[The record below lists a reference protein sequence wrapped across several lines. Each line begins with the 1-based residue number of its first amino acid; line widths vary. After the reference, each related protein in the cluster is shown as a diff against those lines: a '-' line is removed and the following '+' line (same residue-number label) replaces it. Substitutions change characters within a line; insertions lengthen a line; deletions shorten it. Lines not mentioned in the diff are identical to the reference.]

1 VIVTVDAAIDKDAL
15 GLKIDNLEVD
25 VQEINRLKLNYE
37 KYT

>member
-1 VIVTVDAAIDKDAL
+1 VTVADAIDRNAL

-25 VQEINRLKLNYE
+25 VQEIDKIKLNYE